1 MKTIGLIGGLSWEST
16 REYYRIINQAVAQKT
31 GAHHSAKII
40 LNSLDFGEVEQCMT
54 RNDFDLLTTLLIAAA
69 RSVEKAG
76 ANFILICAN
85 TMHVLADAVQAGI
98 NIPLIHIADATL
110 DEIKQRNFTKVGLL
124 GTQFTMEQDFYKERI
139 IRQGISVLVPELPD
153 RQFIQQIIFNELFS
167 NIINPESKARFIR
180 IITMLQNQEAQ
191 GIILGCTEIPLLIKQ
206 SDTAITLFD
215 TTEIHALKAVKLALE

>member
-1 MKTIGLIGGLSWEST
+1 
-16 REYYRIINQAVAQKT
+16 
-31 GAHHSAKII
+31 
-40 LNSLDFGEVEQCMT
+40 MT

-124 GTQFTMEQDFYKERI
+124 GTQFTMEQDFIRSVLSGREFRCWYPNCPTGSLFSKSSLTNYFPI
-139 IRQGISVLVPELPD
+139 SLIPNPRQG
-153 RQFIQQIIFNELFS
+153 LFVS
-167 NIINPESKARFIR
+167 
-180 IITMLQNQEAQ
+180 
-191 GIILGCTEIPLLIKQ
+191 
-206 SDTAITLFD
+206 
-215 TTEIHALKAVKLALE
+215 